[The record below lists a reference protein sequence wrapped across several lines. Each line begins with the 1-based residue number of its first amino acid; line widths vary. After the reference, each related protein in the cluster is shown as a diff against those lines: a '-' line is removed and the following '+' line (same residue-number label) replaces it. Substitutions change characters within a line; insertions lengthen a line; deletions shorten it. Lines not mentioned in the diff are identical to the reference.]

1 MGEET
6 LLGAGAQTVRASG
19 GAAHGGAGRPADDV
33 PLVVDLDGTLIR
45 TDSLLESL
53 FVFAKEHPSQLLRL
67 PIWLTQGRARLKQRV
82 AAASVPDAR
91 TLPYHDDLLRY
102 LRLQKGNGRR
112 LVLATGADERLARA
126 VAGHLDLF
134 DAVFASNGS
143 TNLSG
148 EAKRKELAAAFGER
162 GFDYVGGGPKDLP
175 VWRSARGAILVD
187 PSEPLTAAVRK
198 VTVVNEV
205 LGGRR
210 ARIGTYLRELRWHH
224 WVKNLLVFVPLFTA
238 HRLAD
243 PHALAQAFL
252 AFVGM
257 CLAASSIYLL
267 DDLIDLPRDRNH
279 PHKRE
284 RPIASGEI
292 PATNAVIALV
302 LLWLGTG
309 TVAMALSVGYRLV
322 LAVYI
327 VLMLSY
333 VLRVRDVRVVDA
345 LLLGCGYTLR
355 ILAGSAAVGI
365 AVSAWLLI
373 CSTLLFF
380 SLALLK
386 RFSELTLVGVLVGA
400 NKQTHGYRAGDAPM
414 VAAVGRVA
422 GAAAMVVLAIYPL
435 AEPAVH
441 PGRWLIWCSCAL
453 TLYWMQRLWRIA
465 GEGRIH
471 DDPVMFAL
479 RDRRSLIVGAIVL
492 ALFLAAA

>member
-6 LLGAGAQTVRASG
+6 LLGAAASPAPASVG
-19 GAAHGGAGRPADDV
+19 GPPVGDV

-45 TDSLLESL
+45 TDSLLESV
-53 FVFAKEHPSQLLRL
+53 FVLAKESPLLVFVL
-67 PIWLTQGRARLKQRV
+67 PLWLAQGRALLKQQV
-82 AAASVPDAR
+82 AARSLPDVR

-102 LRLQKGNGRR
+102 LHGQRARGRR
-112 LVLATGADERLARA
+112 LVLATGADARIA
-126 VAGHLDLF
+126 LEVAGQLGLF
-134 DAVFASNGS
+134 DQVMASDGS

-148 EAKRKELAAAFGER
+148 EAKRRELVAAFGER
-162 GFDYVGGGPKDLP
+162 GFDYVGGGFRDLP

-187 PSEPLTAAVRK
+187 PSRPLMAAVRK
-198 VTVVNEV
+198 VTVVSEA
-205 LGGRR
+205 LGDRR
-210 ARIGTYLRELRWHH
+210 AGIGTYLRELRWHH
-224 WVKNLLVFVPLFTA
+224 WVKNLLVFVPLLTA

-252 AFVGM
+252 AFFGM

-267 DDLIDLPRDRNH
+267 DDLVDLPRDRSH

-284 RPIASGEI
+284 RPIASGQI
-292 PATNAVIALV
+292 PATNAVVVLA
-302 LLWLGTG
+302 LLWLGTIA
-309 TVAMALSVGYRLV
+309 VAMALSVGYRLV
-322 LAVYI
+322 LAIYI
-327 VLMLSY
+327 ALMLAY
-333 VLRVRDVRVVDA
+333 VLRVRDMRVVDG

-355 ILAGSAAVGI
+355 ILAGSAAIGI

-386 RFSELTLVGVLVGA
+386 RFAELTLVGVLVGA
-400 NKQTHGYRAGDAPM
+400 NKQTHGYRAADAPM
-414 VAAVGRVA
+414 VASVGRVA
-422 GAAAMVVLAIYPL
+422 GVAAMVLLAIYPL

-441 PGRWLIWCSCAL
+441 PGRWLIWCGGAL

-465 GEGRIH
+465 GEGRIP

-479 RDRRSLIVGAIVL
+479 RDPHSLIVGAIVL
-492 ALFLAAA
+492 TLFLAAA